1 MFHKYLLTYGTYDMG
16 DMITMTRYSESL
28 EEALEDAQCIARNHF
43 EALARGKR
51 FKWKHSIGEFV
62 EEYRDKVKYLTG
74 KRPVGPEYKGQSFW
88 ALGVNK
94 YNDMLEDHIW
104 YQAELMDTNDPFEE
118 L

>member
-1 MFHKYLLTYGTYDMG
+1 MFQKYLLTYGTYDVG
-16 DMITMTRYSESL
+16 DMITMTRYSKSL

-43 EALARGKR
+43 EALVRGKR
-51 FKWKHSIGEFV
+51 IRWKHSIGEFV

-88 ALGVNK
+88 NLGYNK
-94 YNDMLEDHIW
+94 YSDMLEDHIW
-104 YQAELMDTNDPFEE
+104 YQAELIDIKNPFEE

>member
-1 MFHKYLLTYGTYDMG
+1 MFHKYLLTYGTYDVG

-51 FKWKHSIGEFV
+51 FKWNHSIGEFV

>member
-1 MFHKYLLTYGTYDMG
+1 MFQKYLLTYGCYDVG
-16 DMITMTRYSESL
+16 DTITMTRYGESL
-28 EEALEDAQCIARNHF
+28 EEALEDAQYIARNHF
-43 EALARGKR
+43 EHLARGKKIR
-51 FKWKHSIGEFV
+51 WKHSIGEFV

-74 KRPVGPEYKGQSFW
+74 KRPVGPEYEGKSFW

-104 YQAELMDTNDPFEE
+104 YQAELIDIKNPFEE